1 MDVSTMA
8 TTTVRKGLEFEASIE
23 IVTPQAAEGLADFY
37 APVIKPEEARLSTML
52 TSRGSEASTL
62 QPQIVDVS
70 MSQSSPV
77 WHVGGHR
84 ITDRQSLERVLATL
98 PVSPGLSVSLAADVP
113 VGAGVAVVEAAR
125 LAGFTS
131 VRWDDID
138 DR

>member
-1 MDVSTMA
+1 MKFTPRQKGRPMRAMLNLAGMIDVIFLLLIFFMVA
-8 TTTVRKGLEFEASIE
+8 T
-23 IVTPQAAEGLADFY
+23 
-37 APVIKPEEARLSTML
+37 VIKPEEARLSTML
-52 TSRGSEASTL
+52 TSRDSEASTL
-62 QPQIVDVS
+62 QPQNVDVS